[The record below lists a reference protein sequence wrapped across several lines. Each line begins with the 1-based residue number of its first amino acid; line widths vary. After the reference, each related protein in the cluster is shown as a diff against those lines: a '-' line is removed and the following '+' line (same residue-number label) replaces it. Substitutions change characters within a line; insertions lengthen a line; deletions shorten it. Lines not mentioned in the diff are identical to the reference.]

1 MKHCKKNLT
10 LAKTLSVHQLNCAI
24 RRNFQ
29 LIGSCFNQVSPKFCT
44 MSHGYFY
51 HESHTCSD
59 CPAGNIGILN
69 SHMGSIQ
76 QSHQQFGT
84 ITRNLQ
90 RSNKNNLP
98 YLFGLFLGDP
108 SYDIYSPKHFGSRV
122 DILIGLLFFFPHP
135 PSPRDCSFLFVIT
148 GKRAAGVDT
157 SFRLRPM

>member
-10 LAKTLSVHQLNCAI
+10 LAKTFSVHQLNCAI

-29 LIGSCFNQVSPKFCT
+29 LIGSCSKQRSPKLCT

-69 SHMGSIQ
+69 PHMGSIQ

-84 ITRNLQ
+84 IARNLQ
-90 RSNKNNLP
+90 RSNKNQNQ
-98 YLFGLFLGDP
+98 F
-108 SYDIYSPKHFGSRV
+108 ICEKHICTLKLDTMGEIKYIAFENNSRV
-122 DILIGLLFFFPHP
+122 
-135 PSPRDCSFLFVIT
+135 RM
-148 GKRAAGVDT
+148 KRGE
-157 SFRLRPM
+157 L